1 MSKKEKDLNWLGNKV
16 LNSSSSPKS
25 SSNSSTVTADGSV
38 SGATAGDPA
47 ARRNS
52 TDTSLIFEQ
61 GPPPATDRS
70 YLGGYLAKNIGKNI
84 RAEFLLGTSI
94 LTDKAGILKEVGVN
108 YFVLEDYISR
118 ARIVCDL
125 YSVRFV
131 TIL

>member
-1 MSKKEKDLNWLGNKV
+1 MSKKEKELNWLGNKV
-16 LNSSSSPKS
+16 LNSHSSHQSSSG
-25 SSNSSTVTADGSV
+25 SSTVTTEGS
-38 SGATAGDPA
+38 SPGATAGDSTL
-47 ARRNS
+47 RRNS
-52 TDTSLIFEQ
+52 TDTSLMFEQ
-61 GPPPATDRS
+61 GPPPASDRS

-94 LTDKAGILKEVGVN
+94 LTDKAGILREVGVN